1 MDRGII
7 WEEKSNRNAPLKSK
21 IISTLIFP
29 FLSNNDLWG
38 WKCIKLQGKT
48 PFWVAPEFEV
58 ERAEEN
64 FRSLDNIFQPI
75 TILNIFFTAMT
86 S

>member
-1 MDRGII
+1 MY
-7 WEEKSNRNAPLKSK
+7 
-21 IISTLIFP
+21 
-29 FLSNNDLWG
+29 
-38 WKCIKLQGKT
+38 KLQGKT